1 MKTLMQFI
9 DLSNVKRNSGRLGKM
24 SILNIFKKETRR
36 SGKDRRKCN
45 SHQYTGKEERRSSDR
60 RSEKDRRRDVGRR
73 SGIYNK
79 LPDRRKDT
87 VNSILEILEYEN
99 LKKK

>member
-9 DLSNVKRNSGRLGKM
+9 DLSNVKRNPGRLGKM
-24 SILNIFKKETRR
+24 SILTIFKKETRR

-45 SHQYTGKEERRSSDR
+45 SPQYTGQERRRSSDR

-73 SGIYNK
+73 SGIYHK
-79 LPDRRKDT
+79 LPDKRKDT
-87 VNSILEILEYEN
+87 VDSILEILEHEN